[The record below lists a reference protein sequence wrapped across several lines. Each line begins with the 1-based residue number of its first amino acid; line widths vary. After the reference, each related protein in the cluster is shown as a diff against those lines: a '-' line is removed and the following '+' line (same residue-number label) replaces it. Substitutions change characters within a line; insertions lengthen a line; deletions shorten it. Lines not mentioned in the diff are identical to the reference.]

1 MSLNQYL
8 KAVVGVFETRY
19 PQFWWD
25 DFFLDEEKPQIAKFI
40 ELEHKE
46 GCPPS
51 DAYKAFKKQ
60 IGAKSATVSK
70 KKSTKTSKAA

>member
-25 DFFLDEEKPQIAKFI
+25 SYFLDWEMPEVQKHLKQ
-40 ELEHKE
+40 ELDAMT
-46 GCPPS
+46 PPS
-51 DAYKAFKKQ
+51 IALQ
-60 IGAKSATVSK
+60 NLL
-70 KKSTKTSKAA
+70 TSMGRM